1 MCILD
6 VFFAL
11 VSQKTCCGNKISHNV
26 QIDHCASFACSV
38 SPLASSGDY
47 SDVAKKQNNVAMFAS
62 LHVQAF
68 ITSGTE
74 LSVNALFSLSECAS
88 FCRSCA
94 VFVSKLD
101 ACFALCS
108 VDLFIYIS
116 SASEVSCVDSTDACV
131 VNNSRL
137 RLYYVVIFLSFF

>member
-1 MCILD
+1 M
-6 VFFAL
+6 
-11 VSQKTCCGNKISHNV
+11 
-26 QIDHCASFACSV
+26 
-38 SPLASSGDY
+38 
-47 SDVAKKQNNVAMFAS
+47 AKKNKTNVAMFAS

-68 ITSGTE
+68 ITSGAE
-74 LSVNALFSLSECAS
+74 LCVNALFSLSECAS

-94 VFVSKLD
+94 VFVSRLD

-108 VDLFIYIS
+108 VDLFTYVS

-137 RLYYVVIFLSFF
+137 RLYYAVIFISFFFFFK